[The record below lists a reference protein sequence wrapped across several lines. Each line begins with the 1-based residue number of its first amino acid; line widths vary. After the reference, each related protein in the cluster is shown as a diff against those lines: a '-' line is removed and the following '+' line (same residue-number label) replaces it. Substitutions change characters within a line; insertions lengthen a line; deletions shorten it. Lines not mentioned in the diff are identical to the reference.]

1 MHHHGHG
8 LRRFGVVLMV
18 LMVFGLAQHGA
29 GLAAWAQTDPSPPA
43 SPTDTDA
50 SPIAAP
56 LVVGEDT
63 IVVFRSSVAGVVP
76 ARRAEIAR
84 QRLDTIRPPAIFEP
98 IRTDTIPGG
107 RIVLIGDAMAFMVMD
122 TDVEPQSHETS
133 RDVAERAAQEL
144 HEALARR
151 ALLLK
156 PGQRLRGLIES
167 IVATFVLI
175 GLLAVERWGHHR
187 LLAWMKTTKV
197 ASAGRLKVGDV
208 DVLDRLSIA
217 GVWLLRIAVNIL
229 GLVLVGFWA
238 VFVLNRFAE
247 TQRWGLQARWFLRD
261 TLESFQAGILHSVPG
276 VVAAGLVVIIG
287 YFVSKLS
294 AEIFLGIERGNLR
307 ILGVHPETA
316 GATRRL
322 VNTLIWLFTV
332 VIAYPFLPGSDSE
345 VFKGISVFLGI
356 LITLGSTGVVG
367 HMMSGLVLV
376 YSRAL
381 KPGDMVHVA
390 DIEGM
395 VLEVGALSTK
405 LSNFRNEEFTIPNT
419 VMVSSTVKNYSRL
432 AQGQGTGLTTAI
444 SIGYGAPWRVVHEL
458 LLTAAARTK
467 GIRKDPAPIVLQ
479 ASLSDFFV
487 EYELIVRLERHDQ
500 RVPVRNLLNQNIQD
514 AFNER
519 GVQIMSPH
527 FEGQPDHPIMVPKS
541 KWSEAPLDP
550 KGSGGA

>member
-1 MHHHGHG
+1 MQRHGHG
-8 LRRFGVVLMV
+8 LRRFGVVLV
-18 LMVFGLAQHGA
+18 IFGLALHGA
-29 GLAAWAQTDPSPPA
+29 GLAAWAQTDPSSTA

-50 SPIAAP
+50 SSIAAP
-56 LVVGEDT
+56 LVVGQDT
-63 IVVFRSSVAGVVP
+63 IVVFRSNVAGVTP
-76 ARRAEIAR
+76 ARRTEIAR
-84 QRLDTIRPPAIFEP
+84 QRLDAIRPPAIFEP

-122 TDVEPQSHETS
+122 TDVDPRSHETS
-133 RDVAERAAQEL
+133 RDVADRAARML
-144 HEALARR
+144 HEALAQR
-151 ALLLK
+151 AILLT
-156 PGQRLRGLIES
+156 PAHRLRGLIES
-167 IVATFVLI
+167 IVATLVLV
-175 GLLAVERWGHHR
+175 GLLFVERWGHHR

-208 DVLDRLSIA
+208 DVLDRLSVA

-229 GLVLVGFWA
+229 GLMLVGFWA

-261 TLESFQAGILHSVPG
+261 TLRSFQSGILHSLPG

-287 YFVSKLS
+287 YFVSKL
-294 AEIFLGIERGNLR
+294 ATEIFVSIERGNLR

-432 AQGQGTGLTTAI
+432 AQEQGSGLTTVI
-444 SIGYGAPWRVVHEL
+444 SIGYDAPWRVVHEL
-458 LLTAAARTK
+458 LLTAAARTE
-467 GIRKDPAPIVLQ
+467 GVRRDPAPFVVQ

-500 RVPVRNLLNQNIQD
+500 RVPVRNRLNQNIQD

-550 KGSGGA
+550 KGQGGA